1 LADAPDLVGA
11 ALRGPRKD
19 LDKATKGASL
29 HP

>member
-1 LADAPDLVGA
+1 LVDAPDLVGL
-11 ALRGPRKD
+11 ALRGPCKG